1 MLGTSPALL
10 PSPNPQSLPVPSPSG
25 LNTHRVLCC
34 AENLRVVKVIYGPE
48 RAHRGSSSGCSK
60 GRGRDQ
66 AAAEAGLRLGA
77 WSKQE
82 AGLLE
87 T

>member
-1 MLGTSPALL
+1 MLGPSPALL
-10 PSPNPQSLPVPSPSG
+10 PLPPPQSLPVPSPSG
-25 LNTHRVLCC
+25 LNTHRILCC
-34 AENLRVVKVIYGPE
+34 AENLRVIRELYGPE
-48 RAHRGSSSGCSK
+48 WAHRGSSSGCGK

-82 AGLLE
+82 AGPLE